1 MVKKTALLLDEVKV
15 AQAREIL
22 GTSTSTETIDAALT
36 EIINQEKRRRLVEYF
51 SNRDPADNELI
62 LRSWG

>member
-36 EIINQEKRRRLVEYF
+36 EVINQEKRRRLVEYF

>member
-51 SNRDPADNELI
+51 SNRSPADNELI
-62 LRSWG
+62 LKSWG

>member
-1 MVKKTALLLDEVKV
+1 MVKKTALLLDEDKI

-36 EIINQEKRRRLVEYF
+36 EIINREKRRQLIEYMR
-51 SNRDPADNELI
+51 NRDPADNELI
-62 LRSWG
+62 LKSWG

>member
-62 LRSWG
+62 LKSWG